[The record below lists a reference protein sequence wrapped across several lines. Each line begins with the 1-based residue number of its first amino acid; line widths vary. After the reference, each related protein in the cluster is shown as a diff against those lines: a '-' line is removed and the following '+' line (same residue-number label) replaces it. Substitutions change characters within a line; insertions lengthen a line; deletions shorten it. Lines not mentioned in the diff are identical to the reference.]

1 MGIST
6 TYARLVFIRQ
16 KDDSHDKR
24 NVPVFYFVI
33 RSIFSRSSCVNVIF
47 ASMPM
52 LSKIWD
58 DLDAPIRTLVIS
70 LSRRIHA
77 SAISANV

>member
-6 TYARLVFIRQ
+6 THARL
-16 KDDSHDKR
+16 
-24 NVPVFYFVI
+24 VFYFVI

-58 DLDAPIRTLVIS
+58 GLYAPINTLVIS

-77 SAISANV
+77 SAISAKV